1 MALSFNLQQ
10 EPNVQIPQE
19 QQFQP
24 KYDAHATKQIIK
36 TYKQNPA
43 RFTEESLNSIRS
55 HAQYHNVPFYEGE
68 FSLIDAVAEVGKG
81 FISGFTTLDMF
92 DHPDNEW
99 EAIAR
104 NVGHLAGF
112 APGIMGGPLKAMGA
126 KGLAAQAQALN
137 KASIPMWTADKATKF
152 AKKLAKPILNTA
164 SSSQYKALNT
174 ASEFILGNQAKHI
187 MEGAFHLGAASAVSS
202 WQQGIDTMMQSFI
215 HGGVAGGVFRGL
227 GNLVNTGDKAAD
239 KGIRAIAGSLFQG
252 LPATMR
258 GATTPEQIYD
268 YLLGAYFGSKEMPW
282 YKAKAA
288 ETHKKYMEQEAD
300 PSNPKANMMKSLKD
314 PTLMEGYE
322 KLPNE
327 VKTELGSIFEKTYKN
342 LDQRRA
348 IQYGLLEYFGI
359 EDKVS
364 PKSFDKLNEI
374 LSPKKEAVK
383 EGESQVFK
391 EEKIGDK
398 TVRRFMDIEAEK
410 IDIQGRIDIINK
422 SLETAT
428 EADKVILQRELKTLS
443 SELTQAE
450 KIQSKIEALKPE
462 EVLDFDSERTFA
474 RVDLQAG
481 LADNTN
487 LEPKAYYFARQ
498 HAKLIDNI
506 STKEAEVQAA
516 SSIQKRVNDF
526 VKEIKKNPDMLK
538 DGLDTIELSNRI
550 QEDIKGTIKEEGHK
564 DLRRWVT
571 EKIYSNPVRF
581 ISATG
586 GHHSKLSTSIKRT
599 DRAPGGTRKLDRSPI
614 TALEQ
619 AFINSGGKGK
629 GEPGILILDT
639 ISDLNKKNGKM
650 TDYSLSNYRRFLL
663 KENSYREIDAKALYE
678 ITIQH
683 IVKDMNKKDYYA
695 FAGTADKDRIIFAKY
710 HPGIKKGAKTA
721 DGKPTKPQNLLRKLP
736 NIQKYYNKSLSEFK
750 KKYRL
755 GKQEHDKQML
765 SNLLYDLDMNGF
777 SHTVE
782 NVKKLTKE
790 YTKKQK
796 EDNVNKKNIAYD
808 PFIKNGVAFNKR
820 MQIWMTNGYSAD
832 GQFIGKHLGK
842 KGDLNADGTMNYILE
857 RTMKGKVPEKLWHDL
872 KNTETEYHNDGPIHV
887 RDDLVEA
894 FNADSGNPV
903 SGQNKAFIVSPHS
916 KHGALLGKFAFH
928 AVGPKMSAEM
938 KRLGLHMIIPESS
951 AKQSGTREFS
961 DYTYSKNDN
970 MRLKEHTIHTL
981 DPSHI
986 KYSYSSRQGKHM
998 LDPQRIFKQMWMF
1011 QSQTA
1016 QVPFSKEVMNDMF
1029 DTVVSNKFRGE
1040 EAWNTKLEGYLEE
1053 PTAKGLKELERN
1065 IDKIGVRELLDAAH
1079 NNNGTEFADTIY
1091 SHMLKKNRQVLREM
1105 RAEEELSDAETED
1118 ALERL
1123 DDFDSGTQR
1132 IMKEAQKWAQR
1143 QRAEGNQVSAL
1154 PVYLHKYVR
1163 DFRMAMMQNF
1173 IVFNVTRPT
1182 IKNSASGVL
1191 RPYTKELQNR
1201 FPELNK
1207 KGKKSDEV
1215 FYLDDMINPE
1225 LETHIPGFEKT
1236 TLKELWDAYNKGGK
1250 TWPHKSDAEEVFRA
1264 ANVRIPMSSAS
1275 GTRILRFGGFTG
1287 IKGHGI
1293 LMRDRAMEG
1302 LGGADLDIDKA
1313 VVFFGG
1319 RKGEKG
1325 SGWKK
1330 EWKDE
1335 YHNQKEEFTKTDK
1348 DGRDYTPDKKSGTI
1362 ERPDGKYKD
1371 KTFRWLL
1378 TQGKAS
1384 ESESSKVFQYSPFY
1398 RNEISQRAVEGRNML
1413 GGAVQLP
1420 QVLKAAH
1427 DLALNKKTLDGKPD
1441 RTFLFYDKKTKQVF
1455 SSTPRTDKKWL
1466 EYARRLE
1473 DAEVAFGSDP
1483 LDEIG
1488 LKSYDVFFNEL
1499 YDAYF
1504 KVQIKKGNK
1513 FVDINDKR
1521 LQKTKDYQKLRDS
1534 IYSKFRAKHSESP
1547 YAVAKNVSNAFFSR
1561 NYTDNRRYN
1570 MNEIMDLS
1578 RELDVLEGQEFNH
1591 PLLKMGSL
1599 LRGPRENVIDWSD
1612 SVYRRVNTTRI
1623 EDAYKEV
1630 DRFVKSIPKEWKG
1643 AFNRGTFRVPY
1654 NKYVRRAA
1662 GSKLHIKLVRDKLS
1676 GELNKNEAE
1685 MEANNNR
1692 FESLIKD
1699 TVFEKEWNNYKRTGV
1714 DSYGRRQE
1722 NATIIKR
1729 KILED
1734 FQKMSEDFLI
1744 NDVNDM
1750 ASIMLIKEAMNKG
1763 ISLEKASMIY
1773 EDASKIKDFDFF
1785 RLVNKA
1791 TSRTRE
1797 GSNLPKEEAAKM
1809 LEEIF
1814 KGSGVKVDAAK
1825 LSRAKEQWEVDNII
1839 TKYRKGLTK
1848 PEKELFDAMLMGS
1861 YKRSQSNKMIKQWE
1875 QLVNKRKNGRA
1886 ADFTSILRDA
1896 SRTATTR
1903 IGFDSKAI
1911 PAVSIQKF
1919 LGKFSDMM
1927 AKTWEKPSQMRF
1939 EEFDKAVDKSERI
1952 VKGDGKIEKGNIFK
1966 QEVDKAI
1973 KDSLVE
1979 DLSGYEGISKGTL
1992 SKEEARLVAELGD
2005 NLSRF
2010 NGKAKEN
2017 LNEVLKG
2024 ILTELELDA
2033 KDLNAMN
2040 LQDFQI
2046 INNYLKEMRGGTVW
2060 QKLFGD
2066 KTPDMKARYHM
2077 QFPKTVAREFM
2088 KYDIQWLKSKG
2099 MFLTK
2104 DGQWKTGTV
2113 RRPTTWIEV
2122 MQRWIQRM
2130 GDNATNISETKINE
2144 LQSELLFLEGL
2155 GSTGESLRKIAVTR
2169 REYVNRDI
2177 LTRGS
2182 ENPTKSKLEIEKR
2195 WAEVSDK
2202 YEGLKDKKF
2211 WVTNPDGTRANLF
2224 GNEIVNRVN
2233 NVYTKFNEAAHNL
2246 MVGDPGA
2253 LEPFILKRNG
2263 KKQFYDREGLEPIL
2277 DSKKFI
2283 KYIGKLYSE
2292 GKDIPLTFGVDGLR
2306 HMQRAIMLNT
2316 RTQEGQELDA
2326 NTRKIIENWKI
2337 TKTGKL
2343 DFEAYWPH
2351 MFHSKKKVKQA
2362 LNAGMK
2368 ALLKDRS
2375 LDEADRVREYK
2386 KLQMRYKSLTG
2397 DYYDTAGEDF
2407 MEFDKLVENVH
2418 SGQTPKA
2425 ENVKWFDANRRMS
2438 NMHSRKVYIPG
2449 WSYDAVVP
2457 ETYIRNLVQNYHQH
2471 LSQIMARETIN
2482 NFVDWSKQKGWDKIK
2497 KPNETFSLMGQW
2509 INFMKL
2515 YVQDAMGHP
2524 SIIPERI
2531 FNDPGMKIKGT
2542 PYGWWAD
2549 NKVRNRVNKIAK
2561 ELGLSKDIK
2570 GLPENMQGISYDQL
2584 KHWSN
2589 LEAKFE
2595 LASLL
2600 AHPKSMVGN
2609 IFGGSLHTI
2618 QSAGASYLKKA
2629 RDIKYIKRIIP
2640 EINSKEDLTD
2650 WVIKRG
2656 VLPEFIAHEWGMA
2669 PELRKAKYKS
2679 FIKDATAKLTKTGE
2693 VDQATLSELASK
2705 HQVSQAIMQ
2714 KAAAFM
2720 SIPEKALRRDSF
2732 MAHYI
2737 KAWERFG
2744 GAIKDP
2750 THPFLIEQA
2759 KSGVKATQFLYSAP
2773 FRPAFAR
2780 TALGKVMTRFQ
2791 LWSWNAV
2798 RFRNDILRE
2807 ARIKGLKEGTE
2818 IHKKFIRTAQI
2829 DLMVFAL
2836 ANMFQYSL
2844 FETALPAPWNWLQ
2857 DTADWLF
2864 GNERERDRA
2873 FFGTWPSNVAPLQMI
2888 TPPIMRL
2895 PAAGLSAYIEDD
2907 YTKLS
2912 NYYIYTMFPFG
2923 RMIRD
2928 VSPYANGNLIDN
2940 PIRVMEKMAGI
2951 PLIQLQR
2958 MATNKNKD
2966 D

>member
-10 EPNVQIPQE
+10 EPNIQIPQE

-43 RFTEESLNSIRS
+43 RFTEESIQSIRD

-68 FSLIDAVAEVGKG
+68 FSLLGAVAEIGKG

-126 KGLAAQAQALN
+126 KGLAAQAAALN
-137 KASIPMWTADKATKF
+137 KASVPMWTADKATKF
-152 AKKLAKPILNTA
+152 AKKLARPVLKTA

-202 WQQGIDTMMQSFI
+202 WQQGIDAMMQSFI

-227 GNLVNTGDKAAD
+227 GNLVKTGDKSAD

-268 YLLGAYFGSKEMPW
+268 YLLGAYFGAKEMPW

-288 ETHKKYMEQEAD
+288 ETHQKYMKQEAD

-322 KLPNE
+322 KLPEE

-342 LDQRRA
+342 LEQRRA

-359 EDKVS
+359 EDKAN
-364 PKSFDKLNEI
+364 PKSFDRLNEI
-374 LSPKKEAVK
+374 LSPKETVK
-383 EGESQVFK
+383 EGEAKVFK

-410 IDIQGRIDIINK
+410 LDIQERINVINK
-422 SLETAT
+422 SLENAT
-428 EADKVILQRELKTLS
+428 EANKVILQRELKTLS
-443 SELTQAE
+443 SELAQAE

-462 EVLDFDSERTFA
+462 EVLEFDSERTFA

-481 LADNTN
+481 LSDNTH

-506 STKEAEVQAA
+506 STKESEIQAA
-516 SSIQKRVNDF
+516 SAIQKRVNDF
-526 VKEIKKNPDMLK
+526 VKEIKDNPDLLK

-571 EKIYSNPVRF
+571 EKIYSQPVRY
-581 ISATG
+581 ITATG
-586 GHHSKLSTSIKRT
+586 GQYSKPSTSLKRT
-599 DRAPGGTRKLDRSPI
+599 DRALGGTRKLDRSPI

-629 GEPGILILDT
+629 GQPGIVILDT
-639 ISDLNKKNGKM
+639 ISDLNKQNGKM

-663 KENSYREIDAKALYE
+663 KEKGYVEIEAKAAYE
-678 ITIQH
+678 IAIQR
-683 IVKDMNKKDYYA
+683 IVKDMNKRDYYA
-695 FAGTADKDRIIFAKY
+695 FAGTADKDRIIFTKY
-710 HPGIKKGAKTA
+710 HPGIKGDVKKITTKKLPATHTPDVKSKLGVTKYQNVFENLKPEYEVLSELIKSHGEFGRKGLW
-721 DGKPTKPQNLLRKLP
+721 GKPVAWFGPIDYTYTRKTHKAQDMPPELETLARQIESMLGEKPGYFNSVLANVMPKGQKLGAHSDYESIFRRGDRSAGKVATISLGGDAELTFRKKGSRQSESMVMKDGDLYVMPGKEFQRKHTHEVGRTAKDRISLTFRHIPESNLPSKPPTRMQNLLRKLP

-755 GKQEHDKQML
+755 GKKEHDKQML

-832 GQFIGKHLGK
+832 GQFIGKYLGK
-842 KGDLNADGTMNYILE
+842 KGDLNTDGTMNYILE

-928 AVGPKMSAEM
+928 AVGPEMSAEM
-938 KRLGLHMIIPESS
+938 KRLGIHMIIPESS
-951 AKQSGTREFS
+951 AKQSGTRKFS
-961 DYTYSKNDN
+961 DYTYSKNGN

-981 DPSHI
+981 DPAHI
-986 KYSYSSRQGKHM
+986 KYSYSNRQGKHM

-1040 EAWNTKLEGYLEE
+1040 EAWNTKLESYLEE
-1053 PTAKGLKELERN
+1053 PTAKGLKELEKN
-1065 IDKIGVRELLDAAH
+1065 IDRIGVRELLDAAH

-1105 RAEEELSDAETED
+1105 RAEEELSDVEVED

-1182 IKNSASGVL
+1182 IKNSASAVL
-1191 RPYTKELQNR
+1191 RPYTKELQHR

-1236 TLKELWDAYNKGGK
+1236 TLRELWDAYNKGGK

-1293 LMRDRAMEG
+1293 LMRDRAMEA

-1335 YHNQKEEFTKTDK
+1335 YHKQKEEFTQTDK
-1348 DGRDYTPDKKSGTI
+1348 DGRDYTPDKKSGII
-1362 ERPDGKYKD
+1362 ERPDGKYKG

-1378 TQGKAS
+1378 TKGEAS
-1384 ESESSKVFQYSPFY
+1384 ESESSKVFQYSPYY

-1427 DLALNKKTLDGKPD
+1427 DLALNRKTLDGKPE
-1441 RTFLFYDKKTKQVF
+1441 RTFFFEDRQTGQVF

-1504 KVQIKKGNK
+1504 KVQIKQGNK
-1513 FVDINDKR
+1513 FVDINDKKM
-1521 LQKTKDYQKLRDS
+1521 QKAEDYEKARNY
-1534 IYSKFRAKHSESP
+1534 IYSRFRGRHSQSP
-1547 YAVAKNVSNAFFSR
+1547 YAIAKNVSNAFFSR

-1578 RELDVLEGQEFNH
+1578 WELDFQRGQEFNH
-1591 PLLKMGSL
+1591 PLLKMGAL
-1599 LRGPRENVIDWSD
+1599 LRGPKENLIDWSD
-1612 SVYRRVNTTRI
+1612 SVYRRVNMNRI
-1623 EDAYKEV
+1623 EDTYAEV
-1630 DRFVKSIPKEWKG
+1630 DRFIKSIPKDWKG

-1662 GSKLHIKLVRDKLS
+1662 AAKLHIKLARDRLV
-1676 GELNKNEAE
+1676 GRMNKSEAE
-1685 MEANNNR
+1685 MEANNKR
-1692 FESLIKD
+1692 FDNLIKD
-1699 TVFEKEWNNYKRTGV
+1699 TVFEKEWNAYKKTGL
-1714 DSYGRRQE
+1714 DSNGKPQDPLVFR
-1722 NATIIKR
+1722 N

-1734 FQKMSEDFLI
+1734 FQRMSEDFLI
-1744 NDVNDM
+1744 NDINDM
-1750 ASIMLIKEAMNKG
+1750 ASIMLIKEAMDKG
-1763 ISLEKASMIY
+1763 ITLEKASMIY

-1797 GSNLPKEEAAKM
+1797 GTNLPKEEAAKM

-1814 KGSGVKVDAAK
+1814 KGSGIKVDPAK
-1825 LSRAKEQWEVDNII
+1825 LTRAKEQWEIDNII
-1839 TKYRKGLTK
+1839 TKYRKGLTN

-1861 YKRSQSNKMIKQWE
+1861 YKRSQSDKVMKKWE
-1875 QLVNKRKNGRA
+1875 KLVNNRKTGRA

-1919 LGKFSDMM
+1919 LGKFSEMM
-1927 AKTWEKPSQMRF
+1927 AKTWEKPNEMRF

-1966 QEVDKAI
+1966 QEVDKAV

-2040 LQDFQI
+2040 FQDFQI

-2104 DGQWKTGTV
+2104 DGEWKTGTV

-2130 GDNATNISETKINE
+2130 GDNATIIGETKINE
-2144 LQSELLFLEGL
+2144 LQSDLLFLEGL
-2155 GSTGESLRKIAVTR
+2155 GQTGESLRKIAATK
-2169 REYVNRDI
+2169 REYSNRDI
-2177 LTRGS
+2177 LTQNS
-2182 ENPTKSKLEIEKR
+2182 ENPIKAKREIEKR
-2195 WAEVSDK
+2195 WEEVSDS
-2202 YEGLKDKKF
+2202 YE
-2211 WVTNPDGTRANLF
+2211 
-2224 GNEIVNRVN
+2224 
-2233 NVYTKFNEAAHNL
+2233 
-2246 MVGDPGA
+2246 
-2253 LEPFILKRNG
+2253 
-2263 KKQFYDREGLEPIL
+2263 
-2277 DSKKFI
+2277 
-2283 KYIGKLYSE
+2283 
-2292 GKDIPLTFGVDGLR
+2292 
-2306 HMQRAIMLNT
+2306 
-2316 RTQEGQELDA
+2316 EL
-2326 NTRKIIENWKI
+2326 
-2337 TKTGKL
+2337 
-2343 DFEAYWPH
+2343 
-2351 MFHSKKKVKQA
+2351 
-2362 LNAGMK
+2362 
-2368 ALLKDRS
+2368 
-2375 LDEADRVREYK
+2375 
-2386 KLQMRYKSLTG
+2386 
-2397 DYYDTAGEDF
+2397 
-2407 MEFDKLVENVH
+2407 
-2418 SGQTPKA
+2418 
-2425 ENVKWFDANRRMS
+2425 
-2438 NMHSRKVYIPG
+2438 
-2449 WSYDAVVP
+2449 
-2457 ETYIRNLVQNYHQH
+2457 
-2471 LSQIMARETIN
+2471 
-2482 NFVDWSKQKGWDKIK
+2482 
-2497 KPNETFSLMGQW
+2497 
-2509 INFMKL
+2509 
-2515 YVQDAMGHP
+2515 
-2524 SIIPERI
+2524 
-2531 FNDPGMKIKGT
+2531 
-2542 PYGWWAD
+2542 
-2549 NKVRNRVNKIAK
+2549 
-2561 ELGLSKDIK
+2561 
-2570 GLPENMQGISYDQL
+2570 
-2584 KHWSN
+2584 
-2589 LEAKFE
+2589 
-2595 LASLL
+2595 
-2600 AHPKSMVGN
+2600 
-2609 IFGGSLHTI
+2609 
-2618 QSAGASYLKKA
+2618 
-2629 RDIKYIKRIIP
+2629 
-2640 EINSKEDLTD
+2640 
-2650 WVIKRG
+2650 
-2656 VLPEFIAHEWGMA
+2656 
-2669 PELRKAKYKS
+2669 
-2679 FIKDATAKLTKTGE
+2679 
-2693 VDQATLSELASK
+2693 
-2705 HQVSQAIMQ
+2705 
-2714 KAAAFM
+2714 
-2720 SIPEKALRRDSF
+2720 
-2732 MAHYI
+2732 
-2737 KAWERFG
+2737 
-2744 GAIKDP
+2744 
-2750 THPFLIEQA
+2750 
-2759 KSGVKATQFLYSAP
+2759 
-2773 FRPAFAR
+2773 
-2780 TALGKVMTRFQ
+2780 
-2791 LWSWNAV
+2791 
-2798 RFRNDILRE
+2798 
-2807 ARIKGLKEGTE
+2807 
-2818 IHKKFIRTAQI
+2818 
-2829 DLMVFAL
+2829 
-2836 ANMFQYSL
+2836 
-2844 FETALPAPWNWLQ
+2844 
-2857 DTADWLF
+2857 
-2864 GNERERDRA
+2864 
-2873 FFGTWPSNVAPLQMI
+2873 
-2888 TPPIMRL
+2888 
-2895 PAAGLSAYIEDD
+2895 
-2907 YTKLS
+2907 
-2912 NYYIYTMFPFG
+2912 
-2923 RMIRD
+2923 
-2928 VSPYANGNLIDN
+2928 
-2940 PIRVMEKMAGI
+2940 
-2951 PLIQLQR
+2951 
-2958 MATNKNKD
+2958 KNK
-2966 D
+2966 